1 MTRAEIKEWIQK
13 VNSKFGRITDKA
25 TLQWA
30 DLVARVANIKSA
42 PGWYVAWSVQ
52 PDAWGDKTM
61 MIISAFSESVPAF
74 YAMQNYI
81 QREARRQGCK
91 YIAQG
96 SELDE
101 RYNKWLI
108 KTCYQPFIF
117 RKEV

>member
-1 MTRAEIKEWIQK
+1 MTRAEIKEWVQK
-13 VNSKFGRITDKA
+13 VNSKFGRTTDKT
-25 TLQWA
+25 TLKWA
-30 DLVARVANIKSA
+30 ELVACVANIKSA
-42 PGWYVAWSVQ
+42 SDWYVAWSVQ

-61 MIISAFSESVPAF
+61 MIISASSESVPAF

-108 KTCYQPFIF
+108 KTGYQPFIF